1 MTRLSLV
8 ALLSVGSA
16 ASFGAVLPVLQQ
28 APVPIQNGKVETR
41 QASSI
46 DREVTAAA
54 ASPDPVWVAWRAP
67 LVPGD
72 RNLCESSIYSNDVS
86 TYYTRGSVIEP
97 NTGPMSNSQP
107 SFPKPA
113 TPVALE
119 GGTSL
124 VVLLRVVDK
133 HVERVRAFGD
143 DCPLDAGG
151 RTVVWLNGVSAADSV
166 KYLTGLLHQQYFNPN
181 VDRETAN
188 RALRAIA
195 LHRDPSA
202 DVVLDQIATS
212 DTDSDLRRSAASQLG
227 ANRGTHGF
235 ETLRKMIGTEKSQ
248 DVRRQLVSALGQT
261 REPQTPDALLTLA
274 QSDADSGIRGEAA
287 YWYVRRAGARGL
299 PTALAILDKDTDDN
313 VKKRV
318 VSGIAGL
325 QADDSV
331 PALIQLARTNSNMTV
346 RKQAV
351 SALGQTKDPRA
362 VTFLEEILKR

>member
-8 ALLSVGSA
+8 ALLSVGSV

-54 ASPDPVWVAWRAP
+54 ASSDPVWVGWRVP

-72 RNLCESSIYSNDVS
+72 RNLCESSVYSNDVS
-86 TYYTRGSVIEP
+86 TYYIRGSVIEQAMEP
-97 NTGPMSNSQP
+97 LSSARTT
-107 SFPKPA
+107 FPKPS

-151 RTVVWLNGVSAADSV
+151 RTVYWLNGVTAADSV
-166 KYLTGLLHQQYFNPN
+166 KYLTGLLHQQYFNPS
-181 VDRETAN
+181 VDREIAS
-188 RALRAIA
+188 RALRTIA
-195 LHRDPSA
+195 LHRDASA

-212 DTDSDLRRSAASQLG
+212 DTDSDLRRQAASQLG
-227 ANRGTHGF
+227 ANRGAHGF
-235 ETLRKMIGTEKSQ
+235 ETLKRLVDTEKSP
-248 DVRRQLVSALGQT
+248 DVRRQLISALGQT
-261 REPQTPDALLTLA
+261 REPQTPDVLLAMA
-274 QSDADSGIRGEAA
+274 QNDADPKARAEAVYA
-287 YWYVRRAGARGL
+287 YVRRAGAKGL
-299 PTALAILDKDTDDN
+299 PATLAIIDKDKEDS
-313 VKKRV
+313 VKTRA

-325 QADDSV
+325 PADDAV
-331 PALIQLARTNSNMTV
+331 PALIQLARTNKNFAV
-346 RKQAV
+346 QKQAI
-351 SALGQTKDPRA
+351 SALGQTKDSRA
-362 VTFLEEILKR
+362 VTFLEELLKR